1 MRSTPCPPDA
11 RLRGQRRRDEVA
23 ERDARLH
30 DAAPAR
36 DVELDQM
43 VERPDVDPPARE
55 APVGARERHDVV
67 HAALVDVRRLPRR
80 QERAHLRRDV
90 SHARVVLFRC
100 RHSRRST
107 PRAGLPLARAT
118 AVT

>member
-55 APVGARERHDVV
+55 APVGARER
-67 HAALVDVRRLPRR
+67 
-80 QERAHLRRDV
+80 AHLRRDV
-90 SHARVVLFRC
+90 SHARVVVFRR